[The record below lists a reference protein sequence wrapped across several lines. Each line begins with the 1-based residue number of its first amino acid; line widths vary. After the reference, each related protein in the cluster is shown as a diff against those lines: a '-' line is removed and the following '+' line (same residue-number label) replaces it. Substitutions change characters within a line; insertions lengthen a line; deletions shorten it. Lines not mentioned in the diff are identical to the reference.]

1 MAEALFRHGKKRF
14 YDNVKFPRGFAKS
27 GDFTLLEEDLLVTYG
42 DTMLSL
48 EQGLLRPDNAEEKHF
63 LKVLSQ
69 PNKAK
74 SRLEQVWLK
83 YIRLARGRRRF
94 HTLNGRTKHTS
105 TGSNDDFNPDADMD
119 INDHDM
125 VI

>member
-1 MAEALFRHGKKRF
+1 MTEALFRHGKKRF

-27 GDFTLLEEDLLVTYG
+27 GDFTLSEENLLVTYG

-48 EQGLLRPDNAEEKHF
+48 EIGVIAPDNIEERHF

-74 SRLEQVWLK
+74 TKLEQVWLK
-83 YIRLARGRRRF
+83 YIRLARGRRNF
-94 HTLNGRTKHTS
+94 HTLNGRSKHS
-105 TGSNDDFNPDADMD
+105 NIGSNDDFNPDAGIEVD
-119 INDHDM
+119 DHSM
-125 VI
+125 AM